1 MHQIAETHEDI
12 SHPHAI
18 KILNNFQG
26 YTKGTLK
33 KLVDKGFVQLQGNMW
48 SLTKQ
53 GYTTAANLYN
63 QQTDSNE

>member
-1 MHQIAETHEDI
+1 MHQIAETHQDI
-12 SHPHAI
+12 SHPHTV

-33 KLVDKGFVQLQGNMW
+33 KLVDKGFVKIQSNMW
-48 SLTKQ
+48 SLTEQ
-53 GYTTAANLYN
+53 GYKTAANLYN